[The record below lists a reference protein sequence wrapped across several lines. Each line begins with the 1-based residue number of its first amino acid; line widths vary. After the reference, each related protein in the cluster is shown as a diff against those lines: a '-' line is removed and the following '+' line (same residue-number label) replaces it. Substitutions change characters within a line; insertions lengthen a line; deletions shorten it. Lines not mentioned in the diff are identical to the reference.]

1 MKIFSIL
8 FYRGN
13 ANQNC
18 YDFLPHPVRM
28 TVFEKSE
35 ELPVLVRMEG
45 ECFMTFPGETG
56 TNTYSPKIGH

>member
-1 MKIFSIL
+1 MQIKIAMIF
-8 FYRGN
+8 
-13 ANQNC
+13 
-18 YDFLPHPVRM
+18 FLIPVRM